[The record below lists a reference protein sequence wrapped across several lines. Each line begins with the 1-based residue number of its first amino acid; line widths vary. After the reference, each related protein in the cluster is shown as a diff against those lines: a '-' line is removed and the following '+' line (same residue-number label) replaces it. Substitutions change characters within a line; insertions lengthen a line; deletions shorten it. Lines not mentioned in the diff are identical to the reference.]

1 MLLTFWCFVY
11 SVHLIR
17 SEICISKYFKI
28 IHGRR
33 LSGTPD
39 EKIPTQSITLCA
51 MKCMQVKRCQGV
63 NFINDG
69 QSQHCELFNT
79 DKVESGE
86 ITDDEQS
93 VYYYAV
99 NVEGNNKSQDCSACP
114 TVSSRCANT
123 LFQLFKK
130 QTTSIYR
137 ILKWGGG
144 LFPFLSPNFD

>member
-1 MLLTFWCFVY
+1 MFLTFWYFVY

-39 EKIPTQSITLCA
+39 EKILTQSITVCA
-51 MKCMQVKRCQGV
+51 MKCMRVKRCQGI

-69 QSQHCELFNT
+69 ESQHCELFNT
-79 DKVESGE
+79 DKVEPGD

-99 NVEGNNKSQDCSACP
+99 NVEGNN
-114 TVSSRCANT
+114 
-123 LFQLFKK
+123 
-130 QTTSIYR
+130 
-137 ILKWGGG
+137 
-144 LFPFLSPNFD
+144 